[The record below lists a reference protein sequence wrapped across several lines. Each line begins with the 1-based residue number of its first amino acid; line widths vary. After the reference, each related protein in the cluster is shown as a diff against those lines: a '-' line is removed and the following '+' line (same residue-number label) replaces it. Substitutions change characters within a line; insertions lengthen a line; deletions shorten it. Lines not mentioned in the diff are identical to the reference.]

1 MLSRSIQLVQ
11 ILVLIIVQVWIINS
25 ILSQCSLIFNSFL
38 QATIMDR
45 ALQLLT
51 VVGVVVSIAKET
63 SENFLAKVIVSGTLV
78 LVFYFAFK
86 ATAESQEKVKRTE
99 ILLKETQDQLK
110 LKEHLS
116 LDDFQS
122 QEQTICKLGK
132 EIIEKD
138 AQIRILMNL
147 IEEEHAKKRKTSHGN
162 RGRHRCD
169 FADDD
174 TVCIQTTNIYFLLVL
189 ITFFLRRKTNPGEN
203 LASFH
208 KSRDSNVQRCPK
220 YEYGTLSEYHSDIS
234 DDTQLA
240 EFYRSQLDESR
251 QQCRSLQRENQYLRA
266 TLTSMQK
273 ERDDLLDE
281 LERTSLADSSF
292 PSSRISER
300 LYSFESNADRRYGN
314 LDIWR
319 RHKEESVRS
328 RGSRSFATFQLSE
341 KGRSRQENP
350 CQVNLPSE
358 KLSRGPESV
367 GYSAIPPRP
376 SVPVLRRG
384 HSLDYE
390 RSGGPADR
398 TEESFAPYGRATRAG
413 SIFSIEDDDS
423 NCNSFS
429 SSSGTNFGSSS
440 STPCQKQG
448 QGYGAA
454 PSLCHPTH
462 LLHEERDELASKVD
476 QIMRSWES

>member
-1 MLSRSIQLVQ
+1 
-11 ILVLIIVQVWIINS
+11 
-25 ILSQCSLIFNSFL
+25 
-38 QATIMDR
+38 
-45 ALQLLT
+45 
-51 VVGVVVSIAKET
+51 
-63 SENFLAKVIVSGTLV
+63 
-78 LVFYFAFK
+78 
-86 ATAESQEKVKRTE
+86 
-99 ILLKETQDQLK
+99 
-110 LKEHLS
+110 
-116 LDDFQS
+116 
-122 QEQTICKLGK
+122 
-132 EIIEKD
+132 
-138 AQIRILMNL
+138 
-147 IEEEHAKKRKTSHGN
+147 
-162 RGRHRCD
+162 
-169 FADDD
+169 
-174 TVCIQTTNIYFLLVL
+174 
-189 ITFFLRRKTNPGEN
+189 
-203 LASFH
+203 
-208 KSRDSNVQRCPK
+208 
-220 YEYGTLSEYHSDIS
+220 
-234 DDTQLA
+234 
-240 EFYRSQLDESR
+240 
-251 QQCRSLQRENQYLRA
+251 
-266 TLTSMQK
+266 MQK

-300 LYSFESNADRRYGN
+300 LYSFESSADRRYGN

-328 RGSRSFATFQLSE
+328 RGSRSCATFQLSE
-341 KGRSRQENP
+341 KGRNRQENP

-398 TEESFAPYGRATRAG
+398 TEESFVPYGRATRAG

-454 PSLCHPTH
+454 PSLRHPAH
-462 LLHEERDELASKVD
+462 LLHEESDELASKVE